1 MGPANGMQ
9 PSRNSRIPALLG
21 ATALHAAIVALG
33 YFGFI
38 SAPPPHLV
46 EVTPISLVAASD
58 ISNAKAATQASESA
72 QASDPEPEPQPTPPS
87 QQEPSPA
94 STKPQQP
101 AKQSLHEALD
111 LDHLA
116 KARPTKSLDLDQLA
130 KSGKSP
136 SRSLDLASLADN
148 RPSASQRGP
157 TRSETA
163 EIARKA
169 VGPATGL
176 SADARSYLAGK
187 LIPLWNPVCGVEDA
201 ANVIVRVNIKLSPE
215 GRLISARDMTGAE
228 NAVTR
233 AAALRALTAVK
244 QADPYDGLP
253 REEYALWR
261 DVNFNFI
268 AKDAC
273 RR

>member
-1 MGPANGMQ
+1 MAGPMGPAYGIL
-9 PSRNSRIPALLG
+9 PSRGGRLPALLG
-21 ATALHAAIVALG
+21 AVVLHAVVIGIG
-33 YFGFI
+33 YLGFI
-38 SAPPPHLV
+38 SAPPPHV
-46 EVTPISLVAASD
+46 IEVIPISLVTASA
-58 ISNAKAATQASESA
+58 ISNARAAVQAPETA
-72 QASDPEPEPQPTPPS
+72 QASAPEPTPQPK
-87 QQEPSPA
+87 PSPA
-94 STKPQQP
+94 PQPPAAKPAP
-101 AKQSLHEALD
+101 PEKLD

-116 KARPTKSLDLDQLA
+116 KARPAKPLDLDQLA
-130 KSGKSP
+130 RTGKP
-136 SRSLDLASLADN
+136 QSRSLDLASLTDS
-148 RPSASQRGP
+148 RPSAAQRGP
-157 TRSETA
+157 ARAETA
-163 EIARKA
+163 EVARKA
-169 VGPATGL
+169 VGAGTGL

-201 ANVIVRVNIKLSPE
+201 ANVVVRVNIRLSPE
-215 GRLISARDMTGAE
+215 GRLLSVRDLTGAE
-228 NAVTR
+228 NATTR